1 MQRLSKYAKLGPGD
15 FYLVAEVGVNHNG
28 SVNEALWLMQAAVGA
43 GAHAVKFQKRDL
55 AAIYTAGLIEDANT
69 AEWSFQYLLPQLKEL
84 ELTESDYERLVAA
97 ARDLDVDFIV
107 TPFDPNSADFVA
119 SLKPDLVK
127 FASADLT
134 NWPLISHAL
143 HRMDCPALLS
153 TGMWED
159 ATIRESAD
167 FVRTLADDFTLLLCQ
182 STYPAPFASL
192 NLRYLATLK
201 EYAPRIGYSG
211 HERGI
216 EAAVLAYG
224 LGASVIEK
232 HITRDASQ
240 AGPDHRAS
248 LDPAEFKAL
257 VTRLRQAREMLG
269 AQAKVVTQA
278 EVLNREVFAKSL
290 VARRALPKGSPLH
303 ETDVDF
309 RSPGKGLFPHQL
321 AAYVGRHLKRA
332 KKLGEYITADDFS
345 EENTMQDWPRFKFS
359 KQWGCKCRFHDFDDY
374 QRLET
379 PVLEFHCSDKDVL
392 SGFDQGSE
400 HSALIVH
407 APEIIGRELFDLC
420 SDDPAKV
427 EMSRDI
433 LRATIDKTRALAPH
447 YRAVA
452 PRIVVHVGGMSI
464 SELSCDTLSL
474 SRRAE
479 AILRDLDLDGLEL
492 LPENLPPRPWYLG
505 GQWFQYG
512 FMKPEDMAAFCG
524 GLGLGMTFDVCH
536 AQLYCHLAGIS
547 LVDYAKIVVPYVRH
561 VHLSDAHGLAGEG
574 VQVDEGEIDWDAL
587 MRVLEKIPFSWVP
600 EIWSGHT
607 NYGAGT
613 LTALKRLERY
623 GRQAL

>member
-1 MQRLSKYAKLGPGD
+1 MASNYSNLRSGD
-15 FYLVAEVGVNHNG
+15 FYLVAEIGINHNG
-28 SVNEALWLMQAAVGA
+28 SVDEALYLMRAAAEA
-43 GAHAVKFQKRDL
+43 GVQAVKLQKRDL
-55 AAIYTAGLIEDANT
+55 AAIYTAGLIDDANT

-84 ELTESDYERLVAA
+84 ELSEADYVCLHGE
-97 ARDLDVDFIV
+97 ARQLGVDFVV

-143 HRMDCPALLS
+143 RQVNCPALLS

-159 ATIRESAD
+159 ATIRQCAD

-182 STYPAPFASL
+182 STYPAPFDSL

-201 EYAPRIGYSG
+201 QYAPRVGYSG

-216 EAAVLAYG
+216 EACVLAYG
-224 LGASVIEK
+224 LGATVIEK
-232 HITRDASQ
+232 HITRDARQ

-248 LDPAEFKAL
+248 LEPPEFRSL
-257 VTRLRQAREMLG
+257 VAKLRQAREMLG
-269 AQAKVVTQA
+269 TESKVVTQA
-278 EVLNREVFAKSL
+278 EILNREVFAKSA
-290 VARRALPKGSPLH
+290 VARRDLTQGTLLQAA
-303 ETDVDF
+303 DVDY
-309 RSPGKGLFPHQL
+309 RSPGKGIFPHQV
-321 AAYVGRHLKRA
+321 ADYFGRHLKRRKA
-332 KKLGEYITADDFS
+332 AGQYITADDFV
-345 EENTMQDWPRFKFS
+345 EERTLQDWPRFRFA

-374 QRLET
+374 RKLGT

-392 SGFDQGSE
+392 SDFDEGSRDT
-400 HSALIVH
+400 ALIVH

-433 LRATIDKTRALAPH
+433 LRATLDKTRALATRFRTVKPK
-447 YRAVA
+447 V
-452 PRIVVHVGGMSI
+452 VVHVGGMSI
-464 SELSCDTLSL
+464 SETNYDTLSL
-474 SRRAE
+474 SRKADSVLGE
-479 AILRDLDLDGLEL
+479 LDLTGVEL

-512 FMKPEDMAAFCG
+512 FMKPGDMAAFCA

-536 AQLYCHLAGIS
+536 AQLYCHLAGVS
-547 LVDYAKIVVPYVRH
+547 LLEYAKIVAPHVRH
-561 VHLSDAHGLAGEG
+561 VHLSDAHGVAGEG

-607 NYGAGT
+607 NYGSGT
-613 LTALKRLERY
+613 LTALKRLERF
-623 GRQAL
+623 GGAL